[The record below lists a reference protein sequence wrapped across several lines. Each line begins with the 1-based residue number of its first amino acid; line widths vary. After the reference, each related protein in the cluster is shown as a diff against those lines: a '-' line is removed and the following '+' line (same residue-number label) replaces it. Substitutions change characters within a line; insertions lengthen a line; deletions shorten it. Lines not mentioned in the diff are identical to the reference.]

1 MTFRGLAYEEI
12 APGPAMA
19 DDIEYLW
26 MVSAKVPL
34 PTTFVRPS
42 PGKSSLDLIIT
53 LDGHFCAGAEQF
65 LFGAKPHGAPY
76 LVGPLSGSATLH
88 TQGRCN
94 AVGVKFRPGRGQA
107 FFGVSM
113 HEITDKVIDLAAVE
127 SAAEV
132 GRLAS
137 AASDATTA
145 ETRAR
150 AMEHV
155 LEDFRSRRARKAG
168 SNTIAA
174 AMSLIERSRGTLEIA
189 ELAGT
194 VGIGPRQLERLF
206 RTTVGVTPKLA
217 CRIERVRHAMKLVSS
232 RRPGDWPNVIDA
244 CGFYDQAHFI
254 REFRSITG
262 MTPARFSAGCTPTSH
277 SYNTQVESSTT
288 VG

>member
-12 APGPAMA
+12 APGPAMS

-42 PGKSSLDLIIT
+42 PGKSSLDLIVT
-53 LDGHFCAGAEQF
+53 LEGHFCAGAEQL
-65 LFGAKPHGAPY
+65 LFGARAHGAPY
-76 LVGPLSGSATLH
+76 LVGPLSASAALH

-113 HEITDKVIDLAAVE
+113 HETTDKVIDLMAIE
-127 SAAEV
+127 SPAEV
-132 GRLAS
+132 RRLGGVVA
-137 AASDATTA
+137 DATTA
-145 ETRAR
+145 EARAR

-155 LEDFRSRRARKAG
+155 LEDFRARRARKTASG
-168 SNTIAA
+168 TIAA
-174 AMSLIERSRGTLEIA
+174 AMALIERSRGTLEIA

-194 VGIGPRQLERLF
+194 VGTGARQLERLF
-206 RTTVGVTPKLA
+206 RHAVGVSPKLA
-217 CRIERVRHAMKLVSS
+217 CRIERVRYAMKLVSG
-232 RRPGDWPNVIDA
+232 RRPVDWSNVIGA

-262 MTPARFSAGCTPTSH
+262 MTPARYSAGCTPTSH
-277 SYNTQVESSTT
+277 SYNTPAEPSTT